1 MGVFS
6 SVWGWVCGPARALE
20 NPRCTVLGI
29 SMPLGVI
36 PWGWGGAWRR
46 DSTLGGGGAR
56 CSIRRRQV
64 SVTTCVHV
72 AYVWSLGV
80 GELVRVGDR
89 VRVCAGEG
97 LPRLPYAWV

>member
-6 SVWGWVCGPARALE
+6 SGWGLVCGPARALE

-56 CSIRRRQV
+56 CSIRRQV

-80 GELVRVGDR
+80 G
-89 VRVCAGEG
+89 
-97 LPRLPYAWV
+97 